1 MTRPFLI
8 DQIRDEVDKH
18 GHVTVLADPDSM
30 YELVSYL
37 CENEIKWGGA
47 WITPSQMTID
57 KYAFRLSHGVVVEK
71 QWHDR
76 GRYCFYFIDS
86 FNGETSRKLT
96 FTSSHAASIDSS
108 AVMELLSM

>member
-18 GHVTVLADPDSM
+18 DCVTVLADADSIS
-30 YELVSYL
+30 ELVSYL
-37 CENEIKWGGA
+37 CENGIKWGA
-47 WITPSQMTID
+47 TSITPRQQTINR
-57 KYAFRLSHGVVVEK
+57 YALHLSPGVVVERK
-71 QWHDR
+71 LFDEDN
-76 GRYCFYFIDS
+76 YCFYFIDS
-86 FNGETSRKLT
+86 FTRETSRKLT

>member
-37 CENEIKWGGA
+37 CENEIKWGA
-47 WITPSQMTID
+47 TSITPTQQTINR
-57 KYAFRLSHGVVVEK
+57 YALHLSPGVVVERK
-71 QWHDR
+71 LFDR
-76 GRYCFYFIDS
+76 DNYCFYFIDS